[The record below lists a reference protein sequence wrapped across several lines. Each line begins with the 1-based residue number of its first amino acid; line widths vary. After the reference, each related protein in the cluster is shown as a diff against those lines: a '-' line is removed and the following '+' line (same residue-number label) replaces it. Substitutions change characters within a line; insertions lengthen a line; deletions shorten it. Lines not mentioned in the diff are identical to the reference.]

1 MSTEA
6 GLDKAR
12 NLFDIEGKVAVITGA
27 SGALG
32 WAVSLGLAAYGVDIV
47 ACSNEPG
54 RLDELAQEIR
64 ETTGRRALPI
74 FCDVTDVQSVEQMV
88 RRALAEFGKIDIL
101 FTAAGMA
108 YRERLV
114 TMGVDDW
121 QQVIDVNVKGT
132 LICCRAVAK
141 TMIEQGTG
149 GSIITVGSV
158 RGFHAHKDGYTAY
171 GTSKAAVHYLTKQ
184 MAFEWAEHNIR
195 VNCIAPCVF
204 WSPLTAPIL
213 SDEES
218 YRKYTSRIPMGRAAE
233 PEDFIGATIFLAS
246 DASQMVTA
254 HILSVD
260 GGTAGG

>member
-1 MSTEA
+1 M
-6 GLDKAR
+6 
-12 NLFDIEGKVAVITGA
+12 
-27 SGALG
+27 
-32 WAVSLGLAAYGVDIV
+32 
-47 ACSNEPG
+47 
-54 RLDELAQEIR
+54 
-64 ETTGRRALPI
+64 
-74 FCDVTDVQSVEQMV
+74 
-88 RRALAEFGKIDIL
+88 
-101 FTAAGMA
+101 
-108 YRERLV
+108 
-114 TMGVDDW
+114 
-121 QQVIDVNVKGT
+121 DVNVKGT

-141 TMIEQGTG
+141 QMIERGEG

-204 WSPLTAPIL
+204 WSPLTEPIL
-213 SDEES
+213 SDKES

-233 PEDFIGATIFLAS
+233 PEDFIGATVFLAS
-246 DASQMVTA
+246 DASEMVTA